1 MLNSEGFFL
10 KNFLATPGKL
20 LHSPWKCFAEESKI
34 DRSKMNRRN
43 KLFWSHTFA
52 PTCRILA
59 SEIIFYWLFYVW
71 KILWWLLSLESVRT
85 PPENIWL
92 DWLGVEKSNF
102 FGYIPIFYFRI
113 IPLKIVNHEV
123 FYLYRKSP
131 WLDFVKVMLSVPE
144 GIWLIKV

>member
-1 MLNSEGFFL
+1 MLNSDGHFFL
-10 KNFLATPGKL
+10 KFFSYSRKASAPLPGNVLQKRV
-20 LHSPWKCFAEESKI
+20 
-34 DRSKMNRRN
+34 RSIVRRN
-43 KLFWSHTFA
+43 KLFWSHTFV
-52 PTCRILA
+52 PTYRILA

-102 FGYIPIFYFRI
+102 FGCIPIFYFRI